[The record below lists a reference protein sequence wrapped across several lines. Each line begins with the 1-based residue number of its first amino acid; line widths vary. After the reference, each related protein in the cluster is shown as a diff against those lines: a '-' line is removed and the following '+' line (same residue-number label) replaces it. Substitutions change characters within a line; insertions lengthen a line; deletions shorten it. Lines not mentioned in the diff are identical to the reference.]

1 MKFILL
7 IFFAA
12 ICTTA
17 SAQWYNVSQLLKKK
31 VVRPPVIE
39 MVPGRYI
46 ARFPAV
52 KFPSV
57 KIHPI
62 VIDRSEYSL
71 EAAEAVVM
79 KEAQHNMRFRIYN
92 DASYNFTELA
102 HMYVKQ
108 NRYSEAKWY
117 LLQSNNI
124 SRQENDDKHT
134 IENLI
139 DLATIKANMGDI
151 ALAEQDL
158 AEAHDLAQ
166 AKGLPQYLET
176 IDLATQYIRQN
187 KQPKQRPALIYA
199 DDAQNT
205 GKAAQ

>member
-1 MKFILL
+1 MKFILV

-17 SAQWYNVSQLLKKK
+17 SAQWYNVGQLLKKK
-31 VVRPPVIE
+31 VVRTPVTE
-39 MVPGRYI
+39 MTYGKCV

-52 KFPSV
+52 KLPRV

-62 VIDRSEYSL
+62 VIDQSEYSL

-166 AKGLPQYLET
+166 AKGLNQYLET
-176 IDLATQYIRQN
+176 IDLAMQYIRQN

-199 DDAQNT
+199 DDAQNA
-205 GKAAQ
+205 GKAGQ